1 MDDTQQTEIEQ
12 LKQQLEAS
20 KRLYEIT
27 LANEIRWMLKHEK
40 ATQELEAAWGIIAN
54 AGGGDWELESPEW
67 QEAAKA
73 WRGRHFANSTTS
85 LHNESSTTGE
95 LLEPAAQ
102 LLEQEAERLEDIYR
116 IAESEAVSLYHMA
129 RAPVQGLFR
138 AEQFREAATWL
149 RAKPYNLKLSESP
162 KKNEY
167 E

>member
-102 LLEQEAERLEDIYR
+102 LLRTRGRAARRYLPHRR
-116 IAESEAVSLYHMA
+116 IRGGFSLSHGPCSSSGVVSRGAISRGCDLVTGKAV
-129 RAPVQGLFR
+129 
-138 AEQFREAATWL
+138 
-149 RAKPYNLKLSESP
+149 
-162 KKNEY
+162 
-167 E
+167 